1 MYEVYIS
8 NGCLVT
14 ADDSLITF
22 LSCRKPFILINKDIG
37 QESNSFHCYLKRNFV
52 QFFIYTSC
60 PVSLDIG
67 KILNHLLTL

>member
-37 QESNSFHCYLKRNFV
+37 QEPNSFHCYLKRNFR
-52 QFFIYTSC
+52 T
-60 PVSLDIG
+60 
-67 KILNHLLTL
+67 ILHLYVMSSVIRHRKDS